1 MPKDEIVIE
10 LRDILHYYQDTLTK
24 DVEQALK
31 NLIDELEKENK

>member
-10 LRDILHYYQDTLTK
+10 LRDILHCYQDTLTK
-24 DVEQALK
+24 DGEQALK